1 MRRLAVLL
9 PLILILAACAI
20 EDPPA
25 DTGDPSTLGQRTF
38 ASWCAPC
45 HGTSG
50 EGFINALDA
59 PALNDTGEAYLLT
72 DAEILAAI
80 IDGGAESGS
89 AMTPLGDLLT
99 EEQQTAVL
107 YYVHTLW
114 TAEQQAAHEAAG
126 GHIPPPT
133 VPPPT
138 AAPATNQP

>member
-1 MRRLAVLL
+1 MLLL
-9 PLILILAACAI
+9 PLALLLAACGGQQQT
-20 EDPPA
+20 A
-25 DTGDPSTLGQRTF
+25 DLGDPATLGQRTF

-45 HGTSG
+45 HGVDG

-59 PALNDTGEAYLLT
+59 PALNDTGETYLLT

-89 AMTPLGDLLT
+89 AMTPLGDMLSP
-99 EEQQTAVL
+99 EQEMAVL

-126 GHIPPPT
+126 GHTPPT
-133 VPPPT
+133 PVPPPT
-138 AAPATNQP
+138 TQP